1 MVLNLQQFP
10 VEGINYKVATIRIVL
25 SSSSTRTPVLYWLA
39 SRASAINMVLNLQLF
54 PVEGINLK
62 VATILVLYVLL
73 CGVVHYST
81 TSSRTSSTVD
91 CRYGRSYYELIE
103 VIFKNIRSNHTSTLL
118 YSSTRM

>member
-1 MVLNLQQFP
+1 LYWLLASRASAINMVLNLQRFP

-62 VATILVLYVLL
+62 VATISIV
-73 CGVVHYST
+73 CT
-81 TSSRTSSTVD
+81 TVWCSS
-91 CRYGRSYYELIE
+91 L
-103 VIFKNIRSNHTSTLL
+103 
-118 YSSTRM
+118 